1 MATEIKL
8 PDLGEN
14 IDSGTIV
21 NILVAVGDSIVE
33 EQGIVEVETDKA
45 VIEMPS
51 PAAGN
56 VASINVADGDIVA
69 VGGLVITL
77 DSDAAATTDA
87 DPAPVP
93 EPEAA
98 TEPESPDPPPAPK
111 EVSTPPQ
118 NADQKPVAESPKA
131 AINVPAAPSVR
142 RLAREI
148 GVDISIVSGSGPGG
162 RISDEDV
169 KAHAKAAS
177 TDSVPSTSDDAGEST
192 PVAASS
198 VATHGKAL
206 PDFAKWG
213 EVEREKMSRL
223 RVTVGENMAHAW
235 QTIPHVTQDDHADI
249 TVLDQWRRENSAAVE
264 SEGGKLTVTAIALKI
279 VAAAL
284 RKFPKFNA
292 SIDTANQE
300 VVYKKYTN
308 IGVAVDTDRGLV
320 VPVIRNV
327 DSKSLIELS
336 IELTEIAGKAR
347 DGKLSLDEMQGGT
360 FTITNLGGLGTTQFT
375 PIVNWPQVAILGM
388 SRGGMQPVWN
398 KADEKFEPRFMLP
411 LSISYDHRII
421 DGADAARFLRWI
433 AVGFEK
439 PLLMT

>member
-33 EQGIVEVETDKA
+33 EQGIVEIETDKA

-51 PAAGN
+51 PAAGT
-56 VASINVADGDIVA
+56 VVSINVADGDVVA
-69 VGGLVITL
+69 VGGVVITL
-77 DSDAAATTDA
+77 ESDTEATDTDPS
-87 DPAPVP
+87 PAPEVK
-93 EPEAA
+93 ASA
-98 TEPESPDPPPAPK
+98 EPESPDPPPAP
-111 EVSTPPQ
+111 EETTAPPQ
-118 NADQKPVAESPKA
+118 NTDPKPVAEAPKSA
-131 AINVPAAPSVR
+131 VNVPAAPSVR

-148 GVDISIVSGSGPGG
+148 GVDISVVSGSGAGG

-177 TDSVPSTSDDAGEST
+177 TDSAPSISDDADETT

-198 VATHGKAL
+198 VATQGKAL
-206 PDFAKWG
+206 PDFTKWG
-213 EVEREKMSRL
+213 EIEREKMSRL
-223 RVTVGENMAHAW
+223 RVAVGENMAHAW
-235 QTIPHVTQDDHADI
+235 RTIPHVTQDDHADI
-249 TVLDQWRRENSAAVE
+249 TVLDQWRKENSAAVE

-292 SIDTANQE
+292 SIDTATQE

-320 VPVIRNV
+320 VPVIRDV

-336 IELTEIAGKAR
+336 VELTKTASKAR

-360 FTITNLGGLGTTQFT
+360 FTITNIGGLGTTQFT

-398 KADEKFEPRFMLP
+398 KADKKFEPRFMLP